1 MVFMGRNIPRYG
13 ARPMTPHISAAPG
26 DFAEVVLMP
35 GDPLR
40 AKNIADRFLQDARQ
54 VTAVRNVYGYTGSF
68 RGQRVSVLAHGMG
81 IPSISIY
88 ATELIKEYGAK
99 VLMRVG
105 SCGALR
111 LDVKMRDVIV
121 ALGAG
126 TDSRVNRL
134 RFRDHDFPA
143 VADFTLARR
152 AVEAAERLK
161 RPVRVG
167 PVFTSDLFYA
177 PQEYQHI
184 DMLERMGMLAIEM
197 EVAGLYGV
205 AAEYGARAL
214 ALLTVSDHLRTH
226 EKLTPI
232 ERQESFDE
240 MIELALEVAAVEA
253 AASR

>member
-1 MVFMGRNIPRYG
+1 
-13 ARPMTPHISAAPG
+13 
-26 DFAEVVLMP
+26 MP

-40 AKNIADRFLQDARQ
+40 ARYIAERFLEGARE
-54 VTAVRNVYGYTGSF
+54 VTAVRNMLGYTGRF
-68 RGQRVSVLAHGMG
+68 RGQRLSVLAHGMG

-88 ATELIKEYGAK
+88 ATELIKFHGAR

-111 LDVKMRDVIV
+111 EDVKLRDVII

-134 RFRDHDFPA
+134 RFQEHDFPA

-152 AVEAAERLK
+152 AVEAAEK
-161 RPVRVG
+161 RGQPVRVG

-177 PQEYQHI
+177 PKGQTTEV
-184 DMLERMGMLAIEM
+184 LERMGMLAIEM

-214 ALLTVSDHLRTH
+214 ALLTVSDHLHTG
-226 EKLTPI
+226 EALTPA
-232 ERQESFDE
+232 ERQTSFNE
-240 MIELALEVAAVEA
+240 MIELALEVAATEA
-253 AASR
+253 GLLAPAG